1 MKRLISSAVYVAVV
15 TGFFLLRQLT
25 PYPQLFDIL
34 IYFFIAAGTFEV
46 ARAVSPF
53 SVKGTVVGSTVYAL
67 LFTPVFFVA
76 DQFLFEGKGWLF
88 ALNFAALSLIVLA
101 VRCLIEK
108 TDMQT
113 FAVSALPLAYPS
125 LLALTMLLSNALPEP
140 KGFLALL
147 TLFVI
152 SPCSD
157 TMAFLTGS
165 LIGGKKLCPRLS
177 PKKTW
182 SGAVGGVVGGAIGS
196 LLVYFVFKNDAL
208 TLDFFSPALLF
219 VLVGLFA
226 SILTEIG
233 DLFESF
239 VKRRCGIKDMGNIM
253 PGHGGIMDRIDGML
267 FASVLIYIVF
277 LLV

>member
-67 LFTPVFFVA
+67 LFTPVYFVA

-88 ALNFAALSLIVLA
+88 ALNFAALSLLVLA

>member
-88 ALNFAALSLIVLA
+88 ALNFAALSLLVLA

-196 LLVYFVFKNDAL
+196 RLVYFVFKNDAL